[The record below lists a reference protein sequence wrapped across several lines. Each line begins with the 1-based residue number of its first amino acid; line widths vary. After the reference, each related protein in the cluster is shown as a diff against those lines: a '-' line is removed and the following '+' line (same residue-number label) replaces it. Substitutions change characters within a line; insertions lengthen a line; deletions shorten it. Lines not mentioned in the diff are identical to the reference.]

1 MNLPER
7 LVDAI
12 RREIEGY
19 PLSEIAETARNVSNN
34 YRGMKGFVS
43 GEDEAKAYVAY
54 RMPATFASLYYV
66 FNKIVSKMPHFKPET
81 LLDVGAGPA
90 TSVWASSLLFDS
102 LTDFKLFEHEGSMI
116 QVGKRM
122 LEFLDGKYNIEWHG
136 EDITRDVD
144 FDKSDI
150 VVSSYMLNEIDKDKR
165 ESLIKRLWEST
176 KGVLVLV
183 EPGSRLGF
191 GIIDELRSL
200 LVESGGKIIGPCTHN
215 DTCPMPEEEWC
226 HFAQRVNRPDFL
238 RYAKGGTLPY
248 EDEKFSYICVSK
260 IEFESEREGVIVFP
274 PKLRKGHVILDVCTK
289 NGIEKRTYAKK
300 EKEVYKAAKKLNLGD
315 EI

>member
-1 MNLPER
+1 M
-7 LVDAI
+7 
-12 RREIEGY
+12 
-19 PLSEIAETARNVSNN
+19 SEIAETARNVSNN

-43 GEDEAKAYVAY
+43 GEDEVKAYVAY
-54 RMPATFASLYYV
+54 RMPATCIPILC

-81 LLDVGAGPA
+81 LLDVG
-90 TSVWASSLLFDS
+90 WALPRLYGRLSLFDS

-116 QVGKRM
+116 QVGKEC
-122 LEFLDGKYNIEWHG
+122 LILDGKYNIEWHG

-289 NGIEKRTYAKK
+289 KY
-300 EKEVYKAAKKLNLGD
+300 
-315 EI
+315 